1 VTACRRRVVLG
12 AAAALAAGFGCA
24 FAQTHGKV
32 WRIGYLNLRAGPA
45 APDEAFVRG
54 MRDLGYV
61 VGRNLLIEY
70 RWAASDASRMQPL
83 ADELV
88 QLNVDVI
95 VTAAIQA
102 TSAAMRATNRIPIV
116 MAAISDPVG
125 LGLVG
130 SLRHPGGNVTGMTLQ
145 SVELARKRLQLVREM
160 VPAAK
165 RVGVVTMRI
174 PDHLPEVNRLPA
186 RLLLSEMEAAAGPMG
201 IGLVASDL
209 LDAGELPAAFAKL
222 QRAQVQAV
230 FVQTS
235 PATLQIQAQIADEAA
250 RQRLPTM
257 YELRSY
263 VEAGGLVSYGPDLQ
277 DMYRRAASFVD
288 RIFKGAKPG
297 DLPIDQPEKLEL
309 VINLKAA
316 QPLGLTIPRS
326 LLLRAD
332 EVIR

>member
-1 VTACRRRVVLG
+1 MTACRRRVVLV
-12 AAAALAAGFGCA
+12 AAAALAAGFGGA
-24 FAQTHGKV
+24 FAQTRGKV
-32 WRIGYLNLRAGPA
+32 WRVGYLNLRAGPA
-45 APDEAFVRG
+45 DPDDAFVRG

-70 RWAASDASRMQPL
+70 RWAASDTSRLQAL

-95 VTAAIQA
+95 VTAAIPA

-130 SLRHPGGNVTGMTLQ
+130 SLGRPGGNVTGMTLQ
-145 SVELARKRLQLVREM
+145 SVELARKRLQLIREM

-174 PDHLPEVNRLPA
+174 PEHLPEVNRVPA

-201 IGLVASDL
+201 IGLVAADL
-209 LDAGELPAAFAKL
+209 LDAGELPAAFARL
-222 QRAQVQAV
+222 ERAQVQAV
-230 FVQTS
+230 FVQAN
-235 PATLQIQAQIADEAA
+235 PATLQIQAQIAEQAA
-250 RQRLPTM
+250 RQRLPAM
-257 YELRSY
+257 YELRSFA
-263 VEAGGLVSYGPDLQ
+263 EAGGLVSYGPDLQ